1 MTSQPTSTDNSALG
15 DRELAKT
22 PLTAAQLLQRYAAGE
37 KRFREVQ
44 LKKVD
49 LKGAKLP
56 QIDLRGADLSNA
68 NFREADLSNADLRG
82 ACLDGADFYK
92 ATLIRVN
99 LDGARLTKTNLKE
112 ADLTRV
118 SLENASLEGAFL
130 TKAQMSRADMQ
141 GAILTGAHFNEADLS
156 YANLT
161 DAYLDNAY
169 LIQTN
174 LQKANFT
181 NTSIIDAFLSGA
193 TLTGTNF
200 QGGYYS
206 EKTNFDVSFDP
217 VGAGLHKVRK
227 VSLEELL
234 AAFRHLSESA
244 IRYFGPKM
252 TAKHWESSRP
262 NSDWLLQQFEVTSSG
277 QIKYS
282 GNKIEFLSS
291 RELQSSQKW
300 IDSFID
306 SCSKIIQEFAEL
318 VDRDKIQFLTPR
330 GSSNKP
336 S

>member
-1 MTSQPTSTDNSALG
+1 MTSQPTSTDKSALG
-15 DRELAKT
+15 DREITKT
-22 PLTAAQLLQRYAAGE
+22 PLTAAQLLERFAAGE
-37 KRFREVQ
+37 KRFRDVQ

-92 ATLIRVN
+92 AIMIRVN

-118 SLENASLEGAFL
+118 SLEKASLEGAFL
-130 TKAQMSRADMQ
+130 TKAQMSRVDLQ
-141 GAILTGAHFNEADLS
+141 GAILTGAHLNEADLS
-156 YANLT
+156 YANLSN
-161 DAYLDNAY
+161 AYLDNAY

-174 LQKANFT
+174 LQRANCT

-200 QGGYYS
+200 QGGSYS

-217 VGAGLHKVRK
+217 VGAGLQKVRK

-234 AAFRHLSESA
+234 VAFKHLSE
-244 IRYFGPKM
+244 IGMRYFGPKM
-252 TAKHWESSRP
+252 TARHWENTRP
-262 NSDWLLQQFEVTSSG
+262 DFEWLQQFEVTSAG
-277 QIKYS
+277 QIKFS

-291 RELQSSQKW
+291 RDLQSSKKW
-300 IDSFID
+300 IEAFID

-318 VDRDKIQFLTPR
+318 IDLDKVPFLTPH
-330 GSSNKP
+330 N
-336 S
+336 

>member
-22 PLTAAQLLQRYAAGE
+22 PLTAAQLLERYAAGE
-37 KRFREVQ
+37 KRFREVL

-92 ATLIRVN
+92 AILIRVN

-118 SLENASLEGAFL
+118 SLEKASLEGAFL
-130 TKAQMSRADMQ
+130 TKAQMSRADLQ
-141 GAILTGAHFNEADLS
+141 GAILTGAHLNEADLS
-156 YANLT
+156 YANLSN
-161 DAYLDNAY
+161 AYLDNAY

-174 LQKANFT
+174 LQKATCT
-181 NTSIIDAFLSGA
+181 NTSLIDAFLSGA
-193 TLTGTNF
+193 TLSGTNF

-217 VGAGLHKVRK
+217 VGAGLQKVRK

-234 AAFRHLSESA
+234 VAFKLLSENA

-252 TAKHWESSRP
+252 TAKHWENSRP
-262 NSDWLLQQFEVTSSG
+262 DSIWLQQFEVTSTG
-277 QIKYS
+277 HIKFS
-282 GNKIEFLSS
+282 SSKIEFLSS
-291 RELQSSQKW
+291 RELQSSQQW
-300 IDSFID
+300 IDGFIK

-318 VDRDKIQFLTPR
+318 VDRDKISFLMPR
-330 GSSNKP
+330 ESSNKL